1 MNMKINYLIILGL
14 FYIQDTMGQSDF
26 GLAPI
31 LRIDDNTLMEK
42 FKSPPG
48 EARMSCY
55 WWWINSMATKE
66 SITRDLEEMKAKGY
80 GSATLIDAGSSSYEI
95 ATKTAHGPVFMSPD
109 WMGLYKHAVREADRL
124 GISLCVNVQS
134 GWNPGGPSITP
145 EHALK
150 KLTYSECNICG
161 GKILHIKLAL
171 PESNLLYRDVC
182 VPLMYL

>member
-80 GSATLIDAGSSSYEI
+80 GSATLIDGFI
-95 ATKTAHGPVFMSPD
+95 
-109 WMGLYKHAVREADRL
+109 
-124 GISLCVNVQS
+124 
-134 GWNPGGPSITP
+134 
-145 EHALK
+145 
-150 KLTYSECNICG
+150 
-161 GKILHIKLAL
+161 
-171 PESNLLYRDVC
+171 
-182 VPLMYL
+182 

>member
-66 SITRDLEEMKAKGY
+66 SITRDLEEMKWFRY
-80 GSATLIDAGSSSYEI
+80 I
-95 ATKTAHGPVFMSPD
+95 
-109 WMGLYKHAVREADRL
+109 
-124 GISLCVNVQS
+124 N
-134 GWNPGGPSITP
+134 
-145 EHALK
+145 
-150 KLTYSECNICG
+150 
-161 GKILHIKLAL
+161 
-171 PESNLLYRDVC
+171 
-182 VPLMYL
+182 

>member
-55 WWWINSMATKE
+55 WWCINSMATK
-66 SITRDLEEMKAKGY
+66 
-80 GSATLIDAGSSSYEI
+80 
-95 ATKTAHGPVFMSPD
+95 
-109 WMGLYKHAVREADRL
+109 
-124 GISLCVNVQS
+124 
-134 GWNPGGPSITP
+134 
-145 EHALK
+145 
-150 KLTYSECNICG
+150 
-161 GKILHIKLAL
+161 
-171 PESNLLYRDVC
+171 
-182 VPLMYL
+182 